1 MGRKK
6 KDKGKGGQWCI
17 LSLLAFQCRTLT
29 DSGQTL
35 PQPPQSKTN
44 QKPNQNKTS
53 NQNKTLLE
61 NFEITES
68 QPFQVGK
75 SVLADLFFEHCNVEG
90 GKRREHFHECGN
102 VTHSQGRVGAA
113 CPRAMCEFE

>member
-17 LSLLAFQCRTLT
+17 LSLLTFQCRTLARILCGLILDRRAAAST
-29 DSGQTL
+29 
-35 PQPPQSKTN
+35 KC
-44 QKPNQNKTS
+44 TS

-68 QPFQVGK
+68 RPFQVGK